1 MRPLQELAYICRLLF
16 FLRRFLLYLH
26 VAVPLTQ
33 MILQVFSP
41 NFQTNETH
49 IMCKLHKSTLTLI
62 ILKCK
67 FFIFPCREMRL
78 VDAYSNE
85 CFEPLI
91 ISSVP
96 ITTLTSWGR
105 KDEFSKLQPTDYSCL
120 EIPRHRASPFPCS
133 DNINN
138 RFIIW

>member
-1 MRPLQELAYICRLLF
+1 MGQTQHSDCVSHILSFSQRICSIGKGMS
-16 FLRRFLLYLH
+16 LRWWRKSFCRCRCTDPIFKHTRFIY
-26 VAVPLTQ
+26 A
-33 MILQVFSP
+33 
-41 NFQTNETH
+41 NCTH
-49 IMCKLHKSTLTLI
+49 TLTHSIFLI
-62 ILKCK
+62 FL
-67 FFIFPCREMRL
+67 CREMRL
-78 VDAYSNE
+78 VSDAYSNE